1 MFKKPYH
8 LLDASTSPNSLG
20 NKFRQKR
27 MLFFREVIEQLP
39 KPLNVLD
46 IGGNEEFW
54 INAGF
59 QNNNA
64 IQITILNLT
73 QVGVESSNMKSV
85 SGDATDLS
93 LIPND
98 HYDIA
103 FSNSVI
109 EHLYSKSNQ
118 VKMAKEA
125 VRVGKHHFIQ
135 TPNKFFL
142 IEPHYLLPF
151 FQFLPKKL
159 GYFILTKTKLSRL
172 RYWDKDF
179 ARNYLEEIR
188 LLSLRDMQEIFPASD
203 IWHEKF
209 IFMTKSFVAH
219 DFKK

>member
-1 MFKKPYH
+1 MFKKLYH

-135 TPNKFFL
+135 TPNKFF
-142 IEPHYLLPF
+142 
-151 FQFLPKKL
+151 
-159 GYFILTKTKLSRL
+159 
-172 RYWDKDF
+172 
-179 ARNYLEEIR
+179 
-188 LLSLRDMQEIFPASD
+188 
-203 IWHEKF
+203 
-209 IFMTKSFVAH
+209 
-219 DFKK
+219 